1 MLRNDCFFEEDAKE
15 YWDYFGEKFSENDRY
30 VYINRNEGI
39 VVSEEM
45 AKKLAK
51 DYKTEYDKVAESD
64 FVDDIW
70 GEVIHKGERYIEIEG
85 YTCKLNNDTTIEVAL
100 DLDEVT
106 SWNDERVMSEIEEY
120 VEVA

>member
-30 VYINRNEGI
+30 VYI
-39 VVSEEM
+39 
-45 AKKLAK
+45 
-51 DYKTEYDKVAESD
+51 
-64 FVDDIW
+64 
-70 GEVIHKGERYIEIEG
+70 EIEG

-106 SWNDERVMSEIEEY
+106 LWNDERVMSEIEEY